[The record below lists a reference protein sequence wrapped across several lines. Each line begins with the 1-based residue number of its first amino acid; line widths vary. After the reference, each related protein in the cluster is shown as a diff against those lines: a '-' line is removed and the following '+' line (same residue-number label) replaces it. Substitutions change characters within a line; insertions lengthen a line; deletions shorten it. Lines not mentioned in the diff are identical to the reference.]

1 MNEET
6 NQPEYG
12 KVEGAEPE
20 VQLDEDSSKAIE
32 ELVHEMEKK
41 DALNGIAKPEEPL
54 ESVEPVEEKKEPV
67 ADPKFSKKFAALS
80 RREKQL
86 KAKEVSYSK
95 RLAELETRLEKKEP
109 ESEILSPPP
118 PEIPLENRLRADPL
132 KALAEIGL
140 SYEKLTELALNDGN
154 LTPDMQMKLMREEL
168 ESGYKSKF
176 EELEKRMSDK
186 DKTDKTARYDRIQKN
201 YMSKVGDFVDKNPE
215 TYEFIKAN
223 NASDVIYDVVERH
236 YKESGKILTI
246 KEAADAVESHFE
258 GEAEKLL
265 KLKKVGARLKAFM
278 DQPNKPKTPTPNKPV
293 TLTNAHSQQSLE
305 EQTKRLLSE
314 EESKLE
320 MAKMLT
326 WE

>member
-1 MNEET
+1 MTEET

-12 KVEGAEPE
+12 QVEGAEPE
-20 VQLDEDSSKAIE
+20 VQLGEDSSKAIE

-41 DALNGIAKPEEPL
+41 DALNGVVKSEEPL
-54 ESVEPVEEKKEPV
+54 EPVEEKKEPA
-67 ADPKFSKKFAALS
+67 ADPRFSKKFAALS

-86 KAKEVSYSK
+86 KAKEAAYSK
-95 RLAELETRLEKKEP
+95 RLAELEKRLEKPEP
-109 ESEILSPPP
+109 ESIPEPV
-118 PEIPLENRLRADPL
+118 PEIPLKNRLRTDPL

-140 SYEKLTELALNDGN
+140 PYEKLTELALNDGN
-154 LTPDMQMKLMREEL
+154 LTPDMQMKLMREEI

-176 EELEKRMSDK
+176 EELEKRISDK
-186 DKTDKTARYDRIQKN
+186 DQTDKTARYDRIQKN
-201 YMSKVGDFVDKNPE
+201 YMRKVGDFVDKNPE
-215 TYEFIKAN
+215 TYEFVKAN
-223 NASDVIYDVVERH
+223 DASNVIYDVVEQH

-278 DQPNKPKTPTPNKPV
+278 DQPKEPKTPTPNKPV

>member
-1 MNEET
+1 MTEET

-12 KVEGAEPE
+12 QVEGAEPE
-20 VQLDEDSSKAIE
+20 VQLGEDSSKAIE

-41 DALNGIAKPEEPL
+41 DALNGVVKSEEPL
-54 ESVEPVEEKKEPV
+54 EPVEEKKEPA
-67 ADPKFSKKFAALS
+67 ADPRFSKKFAALS

-86 KAKEVSYSK
+86 KAKEAAYSK
-95 RLAELETRLEKKEP
+95 RLAELEKRLEKPEP
-109 ESEILSPPP
+109 ESIPEPV
-118 PEIPLENRLRADPL
+118 PEIPLKNRLRTDPL

-140 SYEKLTELALNDGN
+140 PYEKLTELALNDGN
-154 LTPDMQMKLMREEL
+154 LTPDMQMKLMREEI
-168 ESGYKSKF
+168 ETGYKSKF
-176 EELEKRMSDK
+176 EELEKRMSEK
-186 DKTDKTARYDRIQKN
+186 DQTAKAARYDRIQKN
-201 YMSKVGDFVDKNPE
+201 YLNKVGDFVDKNPE
-215 TYEFIKAN
+215 TYEFVKAN
-223 NASDVIYDVVERH
+223 NATNVIYDVVEQH

-278 DQPNKPKTPTPNKPV
+278 NQPKEPKTPTPNKPV